1 VVATVSTGQQVDPDP
16 ERRSRNARQG
26 SIQDLFY
33 PDKRLH
39 RLSRETGFQM
49 IPLAVAMSEA
59 AERTKAFFHGFPNTA
74 PGIGHWNQSG
84 HSVAGQIMAR
94 EICQASPAR

>member
-1 VVATVSTGQQVDPDP
+1 
-16 ERRSRNARQG
+16 
-26 SIQDLFY
+26 
-33 PDKRLH
+33 
-39 RLSRETGFQM
+39 M
-49 IPLAVAMSEA
+49 IPLAIAMSEA

-74 PGIGHWNQSG
+74 PGVGHWNQSG